1 MRTRRL
7 LVIATSALALTL
19 VAWPCAGVNAQSD
32 DPGVAFVSTL
42 NGDVSVQRGDS
53 GDVVAAGIN
62 APLMV
67 GDYVST
73 APNARAEVQFDYGH
87 VVRVGPNS
95 QIRFTELGSRD
106 DTVQLASGS
115 VGVGVLHATSQYTQV
130 ETPSVIVRPREA
142 GSYRVSIDPNGV
154 TAITV
159 RSGNAAV
166 LLPHGMRWLDPGST
180 MLVWGP
186 ANNPSFRYIHTRDRD
201 SFDQWNNDRNAAF
214 EHANAYQ
221 YASSTIPGLYTLGG
235 YGQWQN
241 DADYGNEWI
250 PNESSNWSP
259 YASGRWVSEPYYGW
273 TWVDNSN
280 WGYAP
285 FHYGR
290 WHRDRHRNRWAWTP
304 GPRAQPAP
312 SWSPALVAFIG
323 YGGGSSIDNIGWVP
337 LAPNEQPHPWWGSAS
352 RSYAAASVP
361 NMQRTYVNSQYP
373 NAVHGMPRQSFA
385 NGESQHIAPVGARN
399 FQHAVVMRNAL
410 PVVPGPQALRYTQ
423 RAPAA
428 THAPSAQAFH
438 AFTSAP
444 RAPQTFTQQR
454 AQATAAT
461 QHLPLTAAPPRPAAA
476 APPQRPRPV
485 VQQPRPAA
493 PAPGRPAPVV
503 QQARPGVPA
512 PARPAPVVQHA
523 RPAVPAPARPAPV
536 VQHARPGAPAPVRPA
551 PVVQARPAA
560 PVRPA
565 PVVQQAR
572 PAVAAPVR
580 PAPVVQ
586 ARPAAPVRPAPVVQQ
601 ARPVAP
607 APVRPAPVV
616 QQARPVAPAP
626 VRPAPVVQQARPVA
640 PAPVRAAPVVQQ
652 PRAPVAAPVRAAPV
666 VQQPRAP
673 VAAPVRAA
681 PVVQPVRAPVPV
693 KPAPVVHPAVTPEPA
708 H

>member
-1 MRTRRL
+1 MRTRRPL
-7 LVIATSALALTL
+7 ALATSLLALTL
-19 VAWPCAGVNAQSD
+19 IAWPRAGVNAQSD

-95 QIRFTELGSRD
+95 QMRFAELGSSD

-154 TAITV
+154 TEITV
-159 RSGNAAV
+159 RSGNAAI

-186 ANNPSFRYIHTRDRD
+186 ANNPSFRYIQTRNRD

-214 EHANAYQ
+214 ERANAYQ
-221 YASSTIPGLYTLGG
+221 YASSSIPGLYTLGG

-250 PNESSNWSP
+250 PNVDANWSP

-304 GPRAQPAP
+304 GPRAEAQQTYA
-312 SWSPALVAFIG
+312 PALVAFIG
-323 YGGGSSIDNIGWVP
+323 FGGSGSIGNIGWVA
-337 LAPNEQPHPWWGSAS
+337 LAPNEQPHQWWGSGA

-361 NMQRTYVNSQYP
+361 NFQRTYVNSQQP

-385 NGESQHIAPVGARN
+385 NGQSQNIAPVAARN

-410 PVVPGPQALRYTQ
+410 PVVPGPQTVRYTQ

-444 RAPQTFTQQR
+444 RTRSPSSARKPR
-454 AQATAAT
+454 
-461 QHLPLTAAPPRPAAA
+461 LPRSIFPS
-476 APPQRPRPV
+476 QRPRRHVP
-485 VQQPRPAA
+485 QLPCSRSARA
-493 PAPGRPAPVV
+493 PSWRNRVRQFRHP
-503 QQARPGVPA
+503 
-512 PARPAPVVQHA
+512 HA
-523 RPAVPAPARPAPV
+523 RR
-536 VQHARPGAPAPVRPA
+536 RLSGKPVRRYPL
-551 PVVQARPAA
+551 
-560 PVRPA
+560 
-565 PVVQQAR
+565 
-572 PAVAAPVR
+572 
-580 PAPVVQ
+580 
-586 ARPAAPVRPAPVVQQ
+586 
-601 ARPVAP
+601 
-607 APVRPAPVV
+607 
-616 QQARPVAPAP
+616 
-626 VRPAPVVQQARPVA
+626 
-640 PAPVRAAPVVQQ
+640 
-652 PRAPVAAPVRAAPV
+652 PRAPRPSSSARVRLRPLL
-666 VQQPRAP
+666 RGRRRSCNKR
-673 VAAPVRAA
+673 VRLR
-681 PVVQPVRAPVPV
+681 PFPFGPFPFGRHRSCNKRVRLLPFPCG
-693 KPAPVVHPAVTPEPA
+693 PFPCGPFPFGPHPS
-708 H
+708 

>member
-1 MRTRRL
+1 MRTRRPFAL
-7 LVIATSALALTL
+7 ATSLLALTL
-19 VAWPCAGVNAQSD
+19 IAWPRAGVNAQSD

-95 QIRFTELGSRD
+95 QMRFAELGSSD

-154 TAITV
+154 TEITV
-159 RSGNAAV
+159 RSGNAAI

-186 ANNPSFRYIHTRDRD
+186 ANNPSFRYIQTRNRD

-214 EHANAYQ
+214 ERANAYQ
-221 YASSTIPGLYTLGG
+221 YASSSIPGLYTLGG

-250 PNESSNWSP
+250 PNVDANWSP

-304 GPRAQPAP
+304 GPRAEAQQTYA
-312 SWSPALVAFIG
+312 PALVAFIG
-323 YGGGSSIDNIGWVP
+323 FGGSGSIGNIGWVA
-337 LAPNEQPHPWWGSAS
+337 LAPNEQPHQWWGSGA

-361 NMQRTYVNSQYP
+361 NFQRTYVNSQQP

-385 NGESQHIAPVGARN
+385 NGQSQNIAPVAARN

-410 PVVPGPQALRYTQ
+410 PVVPGPQTVRYTQ

-444 RAPQTFTQQR
+444 RTPQTFTQQR
-454 AQATAAT
+454 TQAAAAT
-461 QHLPLTAAPPRPAAA
+461 QHLPLAAAPPARPAAA
-476 APPQRPRPV
+476 VQPQRPRPV
-485 VQQPRPAA
+485 VAQP
-493 PAPGRPAPVV
+493 
-503 QQARPGVPA
+503 
-512 PARPAPVVQHA
+512 

-536 VQHARPGAPAPVRPA
+536 VRQARPALPAAARPAPVVERPRPVAPTAARPA
-551 PVVQARPAA
+551 PVVQQARPVAPVPVRPV

-572 PAVAAPVR
+572 PIAPVPVR
-580 PAPVVQ
+580 PV
-586 ARPAAPVRPAPVVQQ
+586 PVRPAPVVQQ

-607 APVRPAPVV
+607 VPVRPVPVRPAPVV
-616 QQARPVAPAP
+616 QQARPVAPVPVRPVPVRPVP
-626 VRPAPVVQQARPVA
+626 VRPAPVV
-640 PAPVRAAPVVQQ
+640 
-652 PRAPVAAPVRAAPV
+652 
-666 VQQPRAP
+666 
-673 VAAPVRAA
+673 
-681 PVVQPVRAPVPV
+681 
-693 KPAPVVHPAVTPEPA
+693 KPAPVVRPAVTPEPA

>member
-1 MRTRRL
+1 MRIRRPAAL
-7 LVIATSALALTL
+7 ATSFFVLALAG
-19 VAWPCAGVNAQSD
+19 WPGISVNAQSG

-53 GDVVAAGIN
+53 GDVVAAGVN

-73 APNARAEVQFDYGH
+73 APAGRAEVQFDYGH
-87 VVRVGPNS
+87 VVRVGPSS
-95 QIRFTELGSRD
+95 QIRFTELGNSD
-106 DTVQLASGS
+106 DTVQLAAGS

-159 RSGNAAV
+159 RSGNAAI
-166 LLPHGMRWLDPGST
+166 LLPQGMRWLDPGST

-186 ANNPSFRYIHTRDRD
+186 AGNPSFRYIPTRNRD

-221 YASSTIPGLYTLGG
+221 YASSSIPGLYTLGG

-241 DADYGNEWI
+241 DADYGNEWV
-250 PNESSNWSP
+250 PNVASNWSP
-259 YASGRWVSEPYYGW
+259 YASGQWVSEPYYGW

-304 GPRAQPAP
+304 GPRTQAAQ
-312 SWSPALVAFIG
+312 WSPALVAFIG
-323 YGGGSSIDNIGWVP
+323 FGGNASIGNIGWVA
-337 LAPNEQPHPWWGSAS
+337 LAPNEQPNPWWGNGS

-361 NMQRTYVNSQYP
+361 NFQRTYVNSQQP

-385 NGESQHIAPVGARN
+385 NGQAQHIAPVTAQN
-399 FQHAVVMRNAL
+399 FQHAVVMHNAL
-410 PVVPGPQALRYTQ
+410 PVVPGSQTVRYTQ

-444 RAPQTFTQQR
+444 HTPQTFTAQR

-461 QHLPLTAAPPRPAAA
+461 QHLSTAA
-476 APPQRPRPV
+476 
-485 VQQPRPAA
+485 
-493 PAPGRPAPVV
+493 
-503 QQARPGVPA
+503 VP
-512 PARPAPVVQHA
+512 PARPAPVVQQPHPAIPAAARPAPVVREA

-536 VQHARPGAPAPVRPA
+536 VQQAHPPVAAPVPARPAA
-551 PVVQARPAA
+551 VVPQARPA
-560 PVRPA
+560 
-565 PVVQQAR
+565 QQPR
-572 PAVAAPVR
+572 V
-580 PAPVVQ
+580 
-586 ARPAAPVRPAPVVQQ
+586 
-601 ARPVAP
+601 
-607 APVRPAPVV
+607 
-616 QQARPVAPAP
+616 
-626 VRPAPVVQQARPVA
+626 
-640 PAPVRAAPVVQQ
+640 PVVQQ
-652 PRAPVAAPVRAAPV
+652 PRAPIAAPVRPVPV
-666 VQQPRAP
+666 VQQPRVP
-673 VAAPVRAA
+673 VPAKAA
-681 PVVQPVRAPVPV
+681 PVVRPVR
-693 KPAPVVHPAVTPEPA
+693 TPEPA
-708 H
+708 R